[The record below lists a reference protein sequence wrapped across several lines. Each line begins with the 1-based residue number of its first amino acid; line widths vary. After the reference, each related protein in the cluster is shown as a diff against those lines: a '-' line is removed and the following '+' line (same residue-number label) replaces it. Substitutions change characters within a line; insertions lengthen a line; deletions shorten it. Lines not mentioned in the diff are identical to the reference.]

1 MSHENR
7 HGSRLALLAC
17 AAAVCV
23 VLLLPGT
30 AHAVFTREF
39 LRQITRTENVAG
51 KLNTKVCSEAE
62 AREPASSCLSPGGI
76 ALDGKDNLW
85 VENRED
91 SLAGFASAFEGNVFL
106 ESLSGFEGPDRL
118 QALAVQ
124 DTGELFFVAGGLRGS
139 GPGEVEV
146 YERDGARR
154 GVWETENP
162 KTHEPEPERFT
173 RPTVTVDNAPEGS
186 LQDPSACGT
195 LPLSPGE
202 CFVYVTETGESGGV
216 RRFNQAGAEEPFSYD
231 KECEAVKCEYVSGGK
246 ITGSPG
252 SPHTFG
258 FDGVVAVAVDPRGDI
273 FAAAPSHSAVYEFA
287 ASGHFVQAFK
297 VDQEAV
303 PRLEGQLGFVTGVA
317 VDAVSDHVLISMTA
331 QPVNGEKVGAV
342 YEFDIA
348 TGTYLAEI
356 THGAGGAALEDPGSS
371 STAPST
377 GMAVD
382 SHGDLYVVERG
393 FENPGEQLVD
403 VYSNGHYL
411 PTLSLASAGE
421 RTGTSAV
428 LHGEVNPESDSNPE
442 HSGISACAFQYVR
455 EEQFVKNV
463 EAHEGKESEGF
474 ADLSEGGEAQCV
486 PSAGELPANSEF
498 QPVHAEVTGLTA
510 GVTYRYR
517 LVAATPGA
525 LGGTAVTP
533 ALAFTAPAPP
543 RVLSASA
550 SSVSSA
556 FAELD
561 ARIAPLGADTSY
573 HFEYL
578 TAAAYAADG
587 SSFSG
592 PDPAAVVPV
601 PDAQIGSGGPTG
613 GASESTVQHIAGLA
627 ANTEYHFRVV
637 AENECEP
644 PSEPPKLCVSD
655 GPDETFTTLPA
666 PESGLPDGRAYEL
679 VTPAVKEGGSDMFA
693 EKETNQEFKNETSD
707 GTPSED
713 GEGFLLVTKSAFGP
727 FPGNGY
733 TAYTFHREP
742 TRGEW
747 AYTALTTPALG
758 VQTIQNTS
766 GVVFDPADLSRV
778 AFTDTVG
785 SELSS
790 EGAGFT
796 DLAGPPGAP
805 GGPCATGTPFE
816 NALTGGCYIDL
827 HEDPRFHEGETH
839 TETVVVGASHDLT
852 HIILE
857 SEDHSLCGPSE
868 AAKKITEGA
877 ILCEW
882 TGGYETLENGET
894 RPQLTLINLAPNNNT
909 KPTSTCGARL
919 GNAVTEGVG
928 GSLPGTAHDAVSA
941 DGSRVFFTAPQV
953 WGVGARTLSGPGC
966 WDGGTGHA
974 PQLYMRSDGQTVEV
988 SAPEAG
994 VSDPTGQHAA
1004 EYAGASEDGSRVF
1017 FLTKTELTREAQELA
1032 LHDLEL
1038 YEYDT
1043 QTGTLTRISG
1053 GETGT
1058 AAGEVYAVTAIPA
1071 DGTAVYFLSNGV
1083 LAANNG
1089 ANASHAT
1096 PGECSISNSISGGE
1110 EGFPCNLYRYDTLT
1124 GATSYIATVNQRAF
1138 TGTYGESRA
1147 PVAFADW
1154 YASPDGRFLLFKS
1167 NRALTPFSNAGSS
1180 CPIFSPGSLTHGPC
1194 AELYRF
1200 DARAG
1205 EDGGPVVVCV
1215 SCGGESP
1222 VGNAG
1227 FARSAP
1233 RGGPG
1238 AGPVAAMSDDGRFVF
1253 FDSPSRLVP
1262 QAENQT
1268 LHVYEWQADG
1278 AGGCAQTEGCI
1289 RLISSP
1295 NDAFPSYFLG
1305 YSPYYLPDGERV
1317 EGGNVFFGTH
1327 AKLVPQQT
1335 NSVGNIY
1342 DARICDSESPCIQP
1356 PVAEAVQCEGG
1367 SCQTPPAALNDPS
1380 ATLLAP
1386 PIPPTPAG
1394 TTTPQPKKVKPL
1406 TRAQRLAK
1414 ALRACR
1420 RDHNTHKRTACV
1432 KRARQH
1438 YAPKHKRK
1446 GKKASRSVHRGGGR

>member
-1 MSHENR
+1 MTGMQNSTNETAPAMSHENPR
-7 HGSRLALLAC
+7 TSRLALLAC

-173 RPTVTVDNAPEGS
+173 RPTVTIDNAPEGS
-186 LQDPSACGT
+186 LEDPSACGT

-216 RRFNQAGAEEPFSYD
+216 RRFNQAGVEEPFTYD
-231 KECEAVKCEYVSGGK
+231 TECEKANCGYVSANK
-246 ITGSPG
+246 ITGAPG
-252 SPHTFG
+252 VANFG
-258 FDGVVAVAVDPRGDI
+258 LSGIVAVALDPQGDI
-273 FAAAPSHSAVYEFA
+273 FAADPAHGAVYEFA
-287 ASGHFVQAFK
+287 ASGRFVQAFK
-297 VDQEAV
+297 LAQEAV

-317 VDAVSDHVLISMTA
+317 VDPISDHVLISATA
-331 QPVNGEKVGAV
+331 EPISGQKLGAI

-348 TGTYLAEI
+348 TGEYLAHI
-356 THGAGGAALEDPGSS
+356 TQAAGGATLEDPGSS
-371 STAPST
+371 SSAPST

-382 SHGDLYVVERG
+382 SHGDVYVVERG
-393 FENPGEQLVD
+393 FEKPGEELID
-403 VYSNGHYL
+403 AYSEGHYL
-411 PTLSLASAGE
+411 PTLSLGSAGE

-442 HSGISACAFQYVR
+442 HSGISACVFQYVP

-463 EAHEGKESEGF
+463 EAHEGKEGEGF
-474 ADLSEGGEAQCV
+474 ADLEGGGEAQCV
-486 PSAGELPANSEF
+486 PPAGELVANSEP
-498 QPVHAEVTGLTA
+498 QPVHAQITGLTA
-510 GVTYRYR
+510 GLTYRYR
-517 LVAATPGA
+517 LLATTPGA
-525 LGGTAVTP
+525 LGGMAFTP

-543 RVLSASA
+543 QVIPG
-550 SSVSSA
+550 SSTADGVSSA
-556 FAELD
+556 YADLH
-561 ARIAPLGADTSY
+561 ARIRPNGVQTSY
-573 HFEYL
+573 YFEYGPT
-578 TAAAYAADG
+578 TAYG
-587 SSFSG
+587 S
-592 PDPAAVVPV
+592 DVPASPGVS
-601 PDAQIGSGGPTG
+601 IGSGGPTG
-613 GASESTVQHIAGLA
+613 GAAEGIAQRVGGLSPGS
-627 ANTEYHFRVV
+627 EYHFRVV
-637 AENECEP
+637 VTNECEP
-644 PSEPPKLCVSD
+644 GSEPPKLCVTD

-666 PESGLPDGRAYEL
+666 PATGLPDDRAYEL

-693 EKETNQEFKNETSD
+693 EKETNEEFKNETSD
-707 GTPSED
+707 GIPARD

-747 AYTALTTPALG
+747 GYTALTTPALG
-758 VQTIQNTS
+758 VQTIQSGS
-766 GVVFDPADLSRV
+766 GVVADPADLSRV

-790 EGAGFT
+790 EGAGFVA
-796 DLAGPPGAP
+796 LAGPPGAAA
-805 GGPCATGTPFE
+805 GLCEAGTVLQS
-816 NALTGGCYIDL
+816 ALSGGCYIDL

-839 TETVVVGASHDLT
+839 TETVVIGASHDLT
-852 HIILE
+852 HIVLE
-857 SEDHSLCGPSE
+857 SEDHTLCGPSE
-868 AAKKITEGA
+868 AAKKITQGDV
-877 ILCEW
+877 LCEW
-882 TGGYETLENGET
+882 DGHYETLENGET
-894 RPQLTLINLAPNNNT
+894 RPELTLINLAPNNNS

-919 GNAVTEGVG
+919 GTWKTET
-928 GSLPGTAHDAVSA
+928 STHAYRAVSA
-941 DGSRVFFTAPQV
+941 DGSRVFFTAPQ
-953 WGVGARTLSGPGC
+953 WTLGGSVLEGPGC
-966 WDGGTGHA
+966 WDGGTSHA
-974 PQLYMRSDGQTVEV
+974 PQLYMRSEGQTVQV
-988 SAPEAG
+988 SAPEPG

-1017 FLTKTELTREAQELA
+1017 FLTETELTREAQELA

-1089 ANASHAT
+1089 ANDTHAT
-1096 PGECSISNSISGGE
+1096 PGKCGEGTGSG
-1110 EGFPCNLYRYDTLT
+1110 EGPACNLYRYDTAT
-1124 GATSYIATVNQRAF
+1124 RTTSYIATVNRLAF
-1138 TGTYGESRA
+1138 SNGEARVPYSG
-1147 PVAFADW
+1147 ADW

-1167 NRALTPFSNAGSS
+1167 NRALTGFSTAGSS
-1180 CPIFSPGSLTHGPC
+1180 CPIKVGGGLNHGPC

-1205 EDGGPVVVCV
+1205 EDGGPMVVCV

-1222 VGNAG
+1222 SGNAG

-1233 RGGPG
+1233 QGGPG
-1238 AGPVAAMSDDGRFVF
+1238 EGPVAAMSDDGDYVF

-1262 QAENQT
+1262 QAENHT
-1268 LHVYEWQADG
+1268 LHVYEWQAHG
-1278 AGGCAQTEGCI
+1278 TGGCAQAEGCV

-1305 YSPYYLPDGERV
+1305 YSPFYLPGGERV

-1327 AKLVPQQT
+1327 ARLVPQQT

-1342 DARICDSESPCIQP
+1342 DARICVAASPCIKP
-1356 PVAEAVQCEGG
+1356 PPGGTAQCEGG
-1367 SCQTPPAALNDPS
+1367 SCQTPPAAPLFQTPATFTSESSGNILPPPAPS
-1380 ATLLAP
+1380 AQRP
-1386 PIPPTPAG
+1386 
-1394 TTTPQPKKVKPL
+1394 VKPL
-1406 TRAQRLAK
+1406 TRAQKLAK
-1414 ALRACR
+1414 ALKACR
-1420 RDHNTHKRTACV
+1420 RDRNTHKRAACV
-1432 KRARQH
+1432 KRARRR
-1438 YAPKHKRK
+1438 YGAKTKRRAK
-1446 GKKASRSVHRGGGR
+1446 RSSTSAYRARRRP